1 MKYDVGALPSA
12 TFGGWVARMCAN
24 SVVNFDFYNAEPCPE
39 GCAGFMVAA
48 IYTSSPRAAIS
59 VRTGQLQPMVPQT
72 VSQPTL
78 RKSGR
83 VGHPLY
89 GFVNEKRHEGRGTRL
104 IGGYSQCIS
113 GD

>member
-12 TFGGWVARMCAN
+12 TFGGWVARMCAT

-39 GCAGFMVAA
+39 GCDGFMVAA

-83 VGHPLY
+83 AD
-89 GFVNEKRHEGRGTRL
+89 
-104 IGGYSQCIS
+104 CIRTKAPTKTPECLS
-113 GD
+113 VEDQRPWRKKEHS